1 MGCMQNED
9 VNPQSLSV
17 YPTLVVTGEEI
28 SVYFERTKM
37 CHCTR
42 TAEAAACLMYLY
54 YVFDVQFPAQI
65 ANTCNFLDIYIG
77 RIHKKGKI
85 RSSVQRKINMLM
97 AA

>member
-1 MGCMQNED
+1 MQNED

-17 YPTLVVTGEEI
+17 YSTLVVTGEEI
-28 SVYFERTKM
+28 SVYFKLTKM

-42 TAEAAACLMYLY
+42 TAEAATCLIYLY

-65 ANTCNFLDIYIG
+65 VNTCNFLDIYIG
-77 RIHKKGKI
+77 RMDKKGKI